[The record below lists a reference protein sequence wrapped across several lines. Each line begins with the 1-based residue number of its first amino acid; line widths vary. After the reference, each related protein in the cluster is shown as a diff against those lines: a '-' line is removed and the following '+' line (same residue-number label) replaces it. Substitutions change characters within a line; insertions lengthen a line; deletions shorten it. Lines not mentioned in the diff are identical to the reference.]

1 MSSSRPLPKAYYQY
15 LHELQAVDFVLVELS
30 LYLDT
35 HGDDTQALA
44 QFQQFQKR
52 KHNLVAQF
60 ESSFGPLYEYGGSPT
75 DPKHWEW
82 ADPPWPWQ
90 V

>member
-1 MSSSRPLPKAYYQY
+1 MTTQPMPKAYYQY
-15 LHELQAVDFVLVELS
+15 MLELQTVDFVLVDLN

-35 HGDDTQALA
+35 HPNDTKALA

-52 KHNLVAQF
+52 KHNLVQQYEAA
-60 ESSFGPLYEYGGSPT
+60 FGPLYGEGVSPVAGDKWT
-75 DPKHWEW
+75 WRD
-82 ADPPWPWQ
+82 APWPWQ

>member
-1 MSSSRPLPKAYYQY
+1 MSSEKSLPKAYYQY

-35 HGDDTQALA
+35 HRDDTQALA
-44 QFQQFQKR
+44 QLQQFQKR

-60 ESSFGPLYEYGGSPT
+60 EASFGPLYQYGESQT
-75 DPKHWEW
+75 DAKHWAW
-82 ADPPWPWQ
+82 ADAPWPWQ